1 MVTILGG
8 LGAVFVLGA
17 MFLFFL
23 LIVGGV
29 IFAIVKR
36 SKDKG
41 VVFRDG
47 ISNDEAK
54 LVLEA
59 ANEVLMA
66 DKTQEVLQKFSSALS
81 RATASKAPGKTPPV
95 V

>member
-1 MVTILGG
+1 MMVTILGG
-8 LGAVFVLGA
+8 LGALFCLGA
-17 MFLFFL
+17 MGLFFL
-23 LIVGGV
+23 LVIGGIVYAV
-29 IFAIVKR
+29 AKR

-41 VVFRDG
+41 VVFKDG
-47 ISNDEAK
+47 ISDDEAK

-59 ANEVLMA
+59 ANEVLRA

-81 RATASKAPGKTPPV
+81 RAAVKTKTPPV